1 MKPWR
6 SAMSLFELIVVV
18 IIVGV
23 VYSLAIFT
31 LKKEKAITS
40 IMSLS
45 SIKTTLLSISAQNDI
60 RLVCDVSCQ
69 ECRLFD
75 HNGKVLTTL
84 TLASQTPVYRYGFN
98 RFGELQKWGNAV
110 VSSEGRL
117 SQGCFEV
124 TLSPDGRITAFILKS
139 ENTFYVYTPLGDAKP
154 YITTSEEA
162 VRKFVFDESS
172 YPLSGDTFYGA
183 L

>member
-1 MKPWR
+1 MKSWR

-23 VYSLAIFT
+23 VYSLAIFS
-31 LKKEKAITS
+31 LKKEKAIS
-40 IMSLS
+40 SSMSVS
-45 SIKTTLLSISAQNDI
+45 SIKTTLLSFSQQSEIKM
-60 RLVCDVSCQ
+60 VCDVSCQ
-69 ECRLFD
+69 ECRLYD
-75 HNGKVLTTL
+75 HNGKILTTL
-84 TLASQTPVYRYGFN
+84 TLVSETPIHRYGFN

-110 VSSEGRL
+110 VSGKERL
-117 SQGCFEV
+117 SQGCMEV
-124 TLSPDGRITAFILKS
+124 TLSPDGLITPLILKS

-154 YITTSEEA
+154 YRSTSEEA
-162 VRKFVFDESS
+162 VRKFVFDESI